1 MVIVPEPWHAVSVSE
16 DRLTRQELGW
26 LLMQEARGTAQA
38 LREGVSQLKMTQ
50 ERPVVEAPPVET
62 MLDALDGAIE
72 MLGELEASPL
82 TGKDRRGR
90 IDIAALLCGLAPE
103 ARIALEPGAGTEV
116 FGVESDLRRMLGVLL
131 GQPGALG
138 ASAPSGVSIRREG
151 EWIRISV
158 ELGPE
163 GTPRR
168 DLEFR
173 WLSRM
178 AMRQGGRVELE
189 RGKHSLV
196 LPADRASE
204 KREIEQLRKELEQ
217 AQQLGAVYARE
228 LAEAFASGQAN
239 STLPPESTASNTY
252 RLDALAALSTPLSR
266 ALRPIVDGLRADFKQ
281 VGAALGESQTVVI
294 GLARRIAAAQDLLS
308 DLERVGKCAAQNTL
322 EPIDV
327 AACLRSLVGQLTSR
341 ADRLGV
347 RVELSANVEAV
358 CKTIA
363 PVVELLLHSLITQA
377 LLATPNGQLVRLSLQ
392 PRAGN
397 WVVSVED
404 GGPIVPESAF
414 AALQKGVGD
423 PQSLGRPAGLAWWV
437 AGACAEKL
445 GARLE
450 LRTSDALRS
459 EVQFSLN
466 GVV

>member
-1 MVIVPEPWHAVSVSE
+1 MVIAPEAWHAVSVSD

-26 LLMQEARGTAQA
+26 LLMQEARGTSQA
-38 LREGVSQLKMTQ
+38 LREGVSQLKLTQ
-50 ERPVVEAPPVET
+50 ERPVDEAPPVET

-90 IDIAALLCGLAPE
+90 IDIAALLCAVAPE

-116 FGVESDLRRMLGVLL
+116 FGAESDLRRMLGVLL

-138 ASAPSGVSIRREG
+138 SSAPSGVSIRREG
-151 EWIRISV
+151 DWIRISV

-178 AMRQGGRVELE
+178 ATRQGGRVELE

-239 STLPPESTASNTY
+239 SSLPPESLASNVA
-252 RLDALAALSTPLSR
+252 RLDALAELSTPLSR
-266 ALRPIVDGLRADFKQ
+266 VLRPIVDGLRADSKQ
-281 VGAALGESQTVVI
+281 VGAALGESQAVAV
-294 GLARRIAAAQDLLS
+294 GLARRISAAQDLLS
-308 DLERVGKCAAQNTL
+308 DLERVAKCATQNTI
-322 EPIDV
+322 EHVDIG
-327 AACLRSLVGQLTSR
+327 AKTQAIVGQLISR
-341 ADRLGV
+341 AERLGV
-347 RVELSANVEAV
+347 QIEFSTEQGAI
-358 CKTIA
+358 CKSIA
-363 PVVELLLHSLITQA
+363 PVVELLLYSLVTQA
-377 LLATPNGQLVRLSLQ
+377 ILATSAGQNVRLSLQ
-392 PRAGN
+392 AQGGQ
-397 WVVSVED
+397 VIVSVED

-423 PQSLGRPAGLAWWV
+423 PQSLGRPASLAWLV

-445 GARLE
+445 GTRLE
-450 LRTSDALRS
+450 LRTSQSLRS
-459 EVQFSLN
+459 EVLVN
-466 GVV
+466 LDRVA